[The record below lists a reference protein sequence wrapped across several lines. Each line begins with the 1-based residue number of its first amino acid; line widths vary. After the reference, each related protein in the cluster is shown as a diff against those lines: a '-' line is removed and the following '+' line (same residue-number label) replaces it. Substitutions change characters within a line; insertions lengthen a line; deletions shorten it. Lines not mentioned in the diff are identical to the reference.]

1 MSAEQCRITL
11 TETDGQWEAR
21 IEPDGPSGSG
31 KTAGAAVTALA
42 ATHTDT
48 GADARTN
55 EIVEQAL
62 GALIE
67 ARQGET
73 IERTF
78 EAPDNANDLGTGNG
92 GDMDPDAPLFAG
104 DPIMSVDMGEES
116 IDDVLYGSV
125 ETNNT
130 ETEPP
135 NGA

>member
-21 IEPDGPSGSG
+21 IEPDGPPGSG
-31 KTAGAAVTALA
+31 KTAGAAVMALA

-78 EAPDNANDLGTGNG
+78 EAPDDANDHGTGNE
-92 GDMDPDAPLFAG
+92 GDVDPDAPLFAG
-104 DPIMSVDMGEES
+104 GPIMSADMDGES
-116 IDDVLYGSV
+116 IDDVLYGSARADDAG
-125 ETNNT
+125 TGS
-130 ETEPP
+130 P